1 MTTRNLGTLTVPEA
15 LAVRLDAEL
24 DRARKVSGT
33 SRSGLIR
40 QLCHEALTPPTP
52 PPPPPPPLPGGTP
65 RAHRPAARD
74 RRGCHS
80 RGPGILRCRGSALRG
95 SA

>member
-40 QLCHEALTPPTP
+40 QLCHEALTARTAQR
-52 PPPPPPPLPGGTP
+52 
-65 RAHRPAARD
+65 RATDEAVAAAD
-74 RRGCHS
+74 R
-80 RGPGILRCRGSALRG
+80 AF
-95 SA
+95 